1 VTNFTARDVAEKIQR
16 PGETLTTA
24 VDRLRDWVREGLI
37 RPAGERHPGTG
48 RKRQYN
54 RAEMI
59 DAILLE
65 TLVEAGGLKAVAA
78 APLLREFRKHLPT
91 SPTAAPFLIVSRSV
105 GSKRWS
111 FGGGK
116 MSALS
121 DHIAHSE
128 HQIHIVLDIRKILD
142 QLGPDSPAA

>member
-1 VTNFTARDVAEKIQR
+1 VTNFTARDVAEKIRR

-24 VDRLRDWVREGLI
+24 VDRLRDWVKEGLI
-37 RPAGERHPGTG
+37 RPAGEPHPGTG
-48 RKRQYN
+48 RKRQYS

-65 TLVEAGGLKAVAA
+65 TLVEAAGLKAVAA
-78 APLLREFRKHLPT
+78 APLLKHFRKQLPK
-91 SPTAAPFLIVSRSV
+91 SPTAEPFLIVSRSV
-105 GSKRWS
+105 GSKRWN

-121 DHIAHSE
+121 DHISHSE
-128 HQIHIVLDIRKILD
+128 HQIHVVLDIRKILD
-142 QLGPDSPAA
+142 RIEPDSPVA

>member
-1 VTNFTARDVAEKIQR
+1 VTNFTARDVAQRIQR

-24 VDRLRDWVREGLI
+24 VDRLRDWVREGLL
-37 RPAGERHPGTG
+37 RPVGERHPGTG
-48 RKRQYN
+48 RKRQYS

-78 APLLREFRKHLPT
+78 APLLKEFRKHLPT
-91 SPTAAPFLIVSRSV
+91 SPTAEPFLIVSRSA
-105 GSKRWS
+105 GTKRLS

-121 DHIAHSE
+121 NHITHSE
-128 HQIHIVLDIRKILD
+128 HQIHVVLNIRKILD
-142 QLGPDSPAA
+142 RLPPDA